1 MRFSTDCHRGNLTG
15 WCSVSTLAIHVT
27 TPASALSMLWQQK
40 RGKSEPPKKK
50 PLPSCE
56 DNGFYLVV
64 QCNTTPN
71 AHPEVM
77 SKWAEKIQVSE

>member
-1 MRFSTDCHRGNLTG
+1 
-15 WCSVSTLAIHVT
+15 
-27 TPASALSMLWQQK
+27 
-40 RGKSEPPKKK
+40 
-50 PLPSCE
+50 
-56 DNGFYLVV
+56 LVV